1 MWDLAIIIDF
11 LHVPHINISRGQQ
24 EPETTETQTQR
35 RKEAD
40 YCNVFGEMSDR
51 DKLMVCHYLPT
62 GL

>member
-1 MWDLAIIIDF
+1 M
-11 LHVPHINISRGQQ
+11 PHINISRGQQ